1 MVVLILLGFVLFGA
15 ILWDT
20 IGMGV
25 VGFPKSDKEILK
37 VLEDIKNNKSEE
49 EILKVL
55 ETLKNNKPEEYG
67 DDDFITSK
75 ILPMYKSK
83 IVEETMI
90 YTFQK
95 PFISK
100 YIRGFTF
107 GWYVDGMGAVPR
119 WYKSHSEI
127 EKLYNELKN
136 K

>member
-1 MVVLILLGFVLFGA
+1 MVVLLGVLLFVV

-37 VLEDIKNNKSEE
+37 VLEE
-49 EILKVL
+49 LK
-55 ETLKNNKPEEYG
+55 TNKPEEYG

-75 ILPMYKSK
+75 IVPMYKSK
-83 IVEETMI
+83 ILEETMI

-100 YIRGFTF
+100 AIRGFTF

-127 EKLYNELKN
+127 EKLYNELKYN
-136 K
+136 

>member
-37 VLEDIKNNKSEE
+37 VLEDIKNNK
-49 EILKVL
+49 
-55 ETLKNNKPEEYG
+55 PEEYG

-83 IVEETMI
+83 ILDETMI

-100 YIRGFTF
+100 AIRGITF

-127 EKLYNELKN
+127 NKLYNELKN